1 MEAWLASLADELAAN
16 RGPQDYP
23 GSVSFLPYRF
33 RTRRTSCR
41 SQWPRTIRFWRGTN
55 VSSSG
60 AHRLRLKPGV
70 WRQFGS
76 ADRRLRGNW
85 RIFVALLPTQA
96 RYIQKCRS
104 HYGDVRT
111 GDVSRW
117 RARFARPIVD
127 CYDDRRYECSFARA
141 ENSARKSVASCAERR
156 NPGLRETF
164 VFDRSHAAHCSQPH
178 VRLVRVL

>member
-55 VSSSG
+55 VSSTG
-60 AHRLRLKPGV
+60 AHRLRLEPGFR
-70 WRQFGS
+70 RQFAS

-111 GDVSRW
+111 GDLSRW
-117 RARFARPIVD
+117 RARFARPMVD
-127 CYDDRRYECSFARA
+127 CYNDRRYERPFARA
-141 ENSARKSVASCAERR
+141 ENRARKSVA
-156 NPGLRETF
+156 PGGGGGKTGPRAISFFFPGHL
-164 VFDRSHAAHCSQPH
+164 SH
-178 VRLVRVL
+178 